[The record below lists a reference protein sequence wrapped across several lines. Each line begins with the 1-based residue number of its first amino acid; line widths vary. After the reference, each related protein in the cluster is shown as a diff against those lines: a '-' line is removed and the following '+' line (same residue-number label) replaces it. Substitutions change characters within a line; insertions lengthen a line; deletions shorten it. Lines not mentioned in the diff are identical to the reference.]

1 MIAAILKW
9 LTYLPRFILC
19 ILQFYLFNGLLLYRL
34 ARAFVAV
41 KEQLIF
47 KLILF
52 LLLTGTSGMVIW
64 VGDNNFLLTFPVFMV
79 LYMLS
84 TAGPKIGRLATA
96 VVFFCLIMSVSAIL
110 DTYMPDTRLYDM
122 LTTVLRPVF
131 YGVLYLS
138 FRRRLPR
145 EPVRL
150 SQRLWKLVLGLS
162 VMPLCALIAVVL
174 LTYQKYEFHAVY
186 ALSTNQG
193 LVVLPFALLTSAMI
207 LRVILTLADYELLI
221 QENRLASL
229 REIYYQ
235 GIQREQTS
243 VRTLRHDL
251 KNHLS
256 VLMALAEQGE
266 TQRLQDYLSQ
276 LLGAP
281 ALQGSRQLCEN
292 ETANAVL
299 ASKAE
304 EMVQKGLEGSFQISL
319 PRELPIAD
327 MDLCALIGN
336 ALDNAM
342 EAAVKASDPHIQIR
356 CRTDK
361 GMLILQTTNALAGDE
376 KTDLSTTKQN
386 SKSHGFGLPGMREI
400 AARYGGSIE
409 TSVSGGQFELLVC
422 LPLDGAKEL

>member
-1 MIAAILKW
+1 MIATILKW
-9 LTYLPRFILC
+9 LTYLPRFILAVVQC
-19 ILQFYLFNGLLLYRL
+19 YLINGFLLYRL
-34 ARAFVAV
+34 VRAFVSV

-52 LLLTGTSGMVIW
+52 LLLTGTTGMVIW
-64 VGDNNFLLTFPVFMV
+64 VGDNNFLLTFPVFMG

-96 VVFFCLIMSVSAIL
+96 VIFFCLIMSVSAIL
-110 DTYMPDTRLYDM
+110 DTYMPDTRLYDI

-174 LTYQKYEFHAVY
+174 LTYQKYDFHAVY
-186 ALSTNQG
+186 TLSRNQG
-193 LVVLPFALLTSAMI
+193 MIVLPFALLTSAVI
-207 LRVILTLADYELLI
+207 LAAILTLADYERLI
-221 QENRLASL
+221 QANRLASM

-235 GIQREQTS
+235 SIQREQTG
-243 VRTLRHDL
+243 VRALRHDL
-251 KNHLS
+251 RNHFS
-256 VLMALAEQGE
+256 VLMALAERGDLQKLQNYL
-266 TQRLQDYLSQ
+266 TQI
-276 LLGAP
+276 LGAP

-304 EMVQKGLEGSFQISL
+304 EMARKGLEGTFQISL
-319 PRELPIAD
+319 PKELPIAD

-342 EAAVKASDPHIQIR
+342 EAAVKASDKRIQIR
-356 CRTDK
+356 CRADK
-361 GMLILQTTNALAGDE
+361 GMLMLQTINALTGDE
-376 KTDLSTTKQN
+376 NPDLSTTKQDP
-386 SKSHGFGLPGMREI
+386 KSHGFGLPGMREI

-409 TSVSGGQFELLVC
+409 TSAIGGQFELLVC